1 MNYMNN
7 PTFVFTFIVSI
18 LAIIFFLNEQKNLKL
33 IFKYFPPVIWAYFI
47 PMFFTNINILP
58 SSSALYDWSKSYLLP
73 ASLLLLLSS
82 CNIKLIKKL
91 GFKAILTML
100 IGTLGIIL
108 GATFS
113 FMIFKNYLPIN
124 SWKGVAALSGSW
136 IGGSQNMIAVGK
148 SIGTPDE
155 LFGNMIVI
163 DTIVGYGWMGI
174 VIFLSGYQNKLDKWN
189 NADKSVLKLIEKKI
203 INDELTKSTKSTD
216 FKHIVF
222 IIALS
227 FFCTIISI
235 IIGNALPEGNI
246 INNFG
251 WSIILITAIGIS
263 LSFTNISKLN
273 QVGSAHIGNFFLYIL
288 IATIGA
294 QANITSLASLP
305 YFVLLGVVWIIIHAG
320 VLFLGGRL
328 LKVPMFLI
336 ATSSQANIGGVV
348 SAPIVASVYNK
359 SLAPVG
365 LLMGILGNIIGI
377 YFALFT
383 AGILKYVDSVF

>member
-1 MNYMNN
+1 
-7 PTFVFTFIVSI
+7 
-18 LAIIFFLNEQKNLKL
+18 
-33 IFKYFPPVIWAYFI
+33 
-47 PMFFTNINILP
+47 
-58 SSSALYDWSKSYLLP
+58 
-73 ASLLLLLSS
+73 
-82 CNIKLIKKL
+82 
-91 GFKAILTML
+91 ML

>member
-73 ASLLLLLSS
+73 VSLLLLLSS